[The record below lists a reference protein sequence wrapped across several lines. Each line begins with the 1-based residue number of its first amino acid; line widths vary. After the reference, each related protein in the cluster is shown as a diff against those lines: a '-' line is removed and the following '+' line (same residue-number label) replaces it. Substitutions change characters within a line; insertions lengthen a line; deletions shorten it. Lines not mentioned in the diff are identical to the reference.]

1 MNWFDK
7 LCVCATN
14 CREFHSNNNYNQ
26 EHASECRWTGLCALA
41 YVLLFSKRVMI
52 YFVIINSEIVSHL
65 NQV

>member
-1 MNWFDK
+1 MKWFDK

-26 EHASECRWTGLCALA
+26 EYASDWTGLCALA
-41 YVLLFSKRVMI
+41 YVFLFSKRVMI
-52 YFVIINSEIVSHL
+52 YFVIINFEIVAHL